1 MAVRSFYIYNYANKR
16 KLIQTGKDI
25 ENVWVEIYSGDEIVR
40 CKYSDGTEEN
50 FDAAKVFGEPRFI
63 SYFDGDYYVENR
75 LVEWA
80 AFNKTPRNYEALSYK
95 RQKEFWNDGNDEE
108 EE

>member
-1 MAVRSFYIYNYANKR
+1 MAVRSFYIYNYTNKR

-25 ENVWVEIYSGDEIVR
+25 VNVWVEIYSGDEIVR

-63 SYFDGDYYVENR
+63 SYLDGSYYVENR
-75 LVEWA
+75 LEEWA
-80 AFNKTPRNYEALSYK
+80 AFNKTSRNDTLSYK
-95 RQKEFWNDGNDEE
+95 RQREFWNDGNDEE

>member
-25 ENVWVEIYSGDEIVR
+25 VAVWVEIYSGDEVVS
-40 CKYSDGTEEN
+40 CGYSDSTVEK
-50 FDAAKVFGEPRFI
+50 FDSAKVFNSPRFI
-63 SYFDGDYYVENR
+63 SYFDGFYYVEDR
-75 LVEWA
+75 LEEWA
-80 AFNKTPRNYEALSYK
+80 AFNKTRRNYEALSYK
-95 RQKEFWNDGNDEE
+95 RRKEFWNDGNDEE

>member
-25 ENVWVEIYSGDEIVR
+25 ISVWVEIYSGDEVVS
-40 CKYSDGTEEN
+40 CEYSDGTVED
-50 FDAAKVFGEPRFI
+50 FDSAKVFGDPRVF
-63 SYFDGDYYVENR
+63 SDFDGFYYVENK
-75 LVEWA
+75 LEEWA
-80 AFNKTPRNYEALSYK
+80 AFNKTSRNDTLSYK
-95 RQKEFWNDGNDEE
+95 RKIEFWNDGNNEE